1 MKFADCNDCAVL
13 LRLQRWIEG
22 RVKRMAITREQA
34 RKEHTVSTGHEQFSE
49 TIYGVVC
56 SACHNYILIDHTNDP
71 RNCREHE
78 TCRQAY
84 S

>member
-1 MKFADCNDCAVL
+1 
-13 LRLQRWIEG
+13 
-22 RVKRMAITREQA
+22 MAMSREQA
-34 RKEHTVSTGHEQFSE
+34 RKEHTEETSHEQFSE

-56 SACHNYILIDHTNDP
+56 AGCHNYIFIDKTNCAST
-71 RNCREHE
+71 CREHE

>member
-1 MKFADCNDCAVL
+1 
-13 LRLQRWIEG
+13 
-22 RVKRMAITREQA
+22 MAMGREQA
-34 RKEHTVSTGHEQFSE
+34 RKDHTEKTSHEQFSE

-56 SACHNYILIDHTNDP
+56 SACHNYIFIDKTNCP
-71 RNCREHE
+71 ATCREHE